1 MSNERYK
8 NASSAFNEKY
18 SITAAQLLEYQ
29 SYKVEDERIFEG
41 AAVYFESGVAGQQF
55 PQAGDLKL
63 VVSAGGGKTLTNL
76 SGKTMHNRLIVVT
89 KTAKISKV
97 RIGEERSDELRRKLQ
112 DIDDPLGTSVRR

>member
-76 SGKTMHNRLIVVT
+76 SGKTMRLNRMTLGYKQSEGCRIAT
-89 KTAKISKV
+89 PLRSIS
-97 RIGEERSDELRRKLQ
+97 
-112 DIDDPLGTSVRR
+112 T